1 MPATLVII
9 TILTNADGLAFFNF
23 SQKLEVR
30 FTNYKKIKCVVFHR
44 KINPILQN
52 CNTECSLRGMVTK
65 MTKNSKKTQKT
76 QKTRKT
82 KKSQKKQKQKKNKKN
97 AKRKKISRAPP
108 GPPRPPTKH
117 PGVLLGGGGSVVK

>member
-44 KINPILQN
+44 KCIPILQN

-65 MTKNSKKTQKT
+65 MTENSKKTQK
-76 QKTRKT
+76 K
-82 KKSQKKQKQKKNKKN
+82 QKKQKKTKKTTKS
-97 AKRKKISRAPP
+97 RKIPLGPPRAPP
-108 GPPRPPTKH
+108 QPTPR
-117 PGVLLGGGGSVVK
+117 GALGGGPL